1 MTLYASLHIFICSDP
16 GAPWSITY
24 SVEASSMSYLAY
36 YMHDSHGVLRSS
48 GGFQI
53 QNLDAEK
60 GYIYVQFESLKR
72 GYIDDVEFLVTLG
85 L

>member
-1 MTLYASLHIFICSDP
+1 
-16 GAPWSITY
+16 
-24 SVEASSMSYLAY
+24 MSYFAY
-36 YMHDSHGVLRSS
+36 NMHYSHGVLRSS